1 MIHNEEKNQ
10 CTNSRF
16 NPDVKIRGKNIKAP
30 VITAF
35 LMYKN

>member
-1 MIHNEEKNQ
+1 MIHSEEKNQ
-10 CTNSRF
+10 CTNLGLTQMLKLG
-16 NPDVKIRGKNIKAP
+16 DKNIKAP